1 MEKVLSIGSLLNNE
15 FSESFFE
22 KEDLI
27 ESFYSH
33 MFNSHMISY
42 IAMNSFFVSFK
53 VSGGS

>member
-33 MFNSHMISY
+33 MFNNHMISY
-42 IAMNSFFVSFK
+42 IAINSFFVSFK